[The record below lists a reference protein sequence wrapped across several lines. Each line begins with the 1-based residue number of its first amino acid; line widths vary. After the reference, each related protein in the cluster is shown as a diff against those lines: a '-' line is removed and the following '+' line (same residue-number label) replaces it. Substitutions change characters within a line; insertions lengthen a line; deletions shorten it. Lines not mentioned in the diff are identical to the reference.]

1 MAVTRFS
8 IALVAALG
16 FSLPAVAQDLG
27 GAGAGGGS
35 TPSLGGAGVSVGGT
49 ASGVGAG
56 PSPAASAG
64 SSSINSLNV
73 DDAART
79 GDFGAATTI
88 GGTYGGTDDFQSLA
102 RTGPSRLYDI
112 PRPHVGVQLEQIRS
126 ALRMWPSAT
135 PKPDG
140 S

>member
-1 MAVTRFS
+1 MTIARVS
-8 IALVAALG
+8 IAAMLALG
-16 FSLPAVAQDLG
+16 LGVPAMAQDLG

-35 TPSLGGAGVSVGGT
+35 SLGGAGVSVGGT
-49 ASGVGAG
+49 SGGVGAG
-56 PSPAASAG
+56 PDPAASAG

-102 RTGPSRLYDI
+102 GTGPSRLYEI